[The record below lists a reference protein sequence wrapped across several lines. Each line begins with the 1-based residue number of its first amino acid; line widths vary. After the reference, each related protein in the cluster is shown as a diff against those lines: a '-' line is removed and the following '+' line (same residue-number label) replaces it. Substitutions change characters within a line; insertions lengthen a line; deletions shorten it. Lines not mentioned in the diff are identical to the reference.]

1 MFEAAGVE
9 ASKVLGLFWPLL
21 AGAAVIWLLVV
32 GGTFYAMRIRP
43 ERHSERFGRRLI
55 LIGGVIAPTLILA
68 GIAVASL
75 RLMADLRTAPADFT
89 IRVTGEQFWWRV
101 QYLDG
106 QGRVTMETANE
117 IALPNGSAVEL
128 ELRTRDVIHSF
139 WVPALAG
146 KLDMVP
152 GMVNRLLLEPRRTGT
167 YRGQCAEF
175 CGESHALMAFRVR
188 VMEPAEYRIW
198 LEHQRTD
205 APPPAGEPARRG
217 HDRFLGYGCGACHSV
232 RGTPA
237 TGGVGPDLTHLA
249 SRARIGAETLRNDHR
264 SLARW
269 LESTDVVKP
278 GVRMPAFGMLPA
290 EDLELIAS
298 YLEGLE

>member
-21 AGAAVIWLLVV
+21 VGAVVIWLLVV

-43 ERHSERFGRRLI
+43 ERHSEQFGRRLI
-55 LIGGVIAPTLILA
+55 LIGGVIVPTVLLA
-68 GIAVASL
+68 VIAVVSL
-75 RLMADLRTAPADFT
+75 DLMADLRSTPADFT

-101 QYLDG
+101 QYLDE
-106 QGRVTMETANE
+106 QGRVSMETANE
-117 IALPNGSAVEL
+117 IALPNGSTVEL
-128 ELRTRDVIHSF
+128 ELHTGDVIHSF

-188 VMEPAEYRIW
+188 VLEPAEYQAW
-198 LEHQRTD
+198 LEHQRSD
-205 APPPAGEPARRG
+205 AVAPVDEAASRG
-217 HDRFLGYGCGACHSV
+217 RDHFLGYGCGACHSV
-232 RGTPA
+232 RGTHA
-237 TGGVGPDLTHLA
+237 RGGVGPDLTHLA
-249 SRARIGAETLRNDHR
+249 SRARIAAETLANDHR

-269 LESTDVVKP
+269 LESTDSVKP
-278 GVRMPAFGMLPA
+278 GVRMPAFGMLPP
-290 EDLELIAS
+290 EELELIAA
-298 YLEGLE
+298 YLESLE